1 MVAAASSAS
10 PPLPKEGYD
19 LPSSAAAAAAAAEAD
34 AVASATYSMVS
45 AAAVAEAAMHSEK
58 TGGSKRPLCIVEQL
72 ARLFTCGFR
81 VVGSHRVWDEGPR
94 PAGPVGSIFSALF

>member
-1 MVAAASSAS
+1 MHVRL
-10 PPLPKEGYD
+10 LPVVVFSCY
-19 LPSSAAAAAAAAEAD
+19 
-34 AVASATYSMVS
+34 
-45 AAAVAEAAMHSEK
+45 HSEK